1 MRVTPAARR
10 RGKRAIAACTLLG
23 ALAVLSGCFL
33 FAPSA
38 DDAPPPRTARC
49 ILSRASVPAAAVIA
63 AYWLLA
69 LRALAARSRSRLAD
83 VAVTVGCFDLT
94 HKGHELLFRRLRAL
108 AARQV
113 VLVHDD
119 ASYARL
125 KGGAPWWPEARR
137 MAAVGSALPGAI
149 VVAVRSE
156 DPSAALE
163 QQVRGAMARG
173 RSVVYARGNDMWD
186 FPGRDALVRAG
197 VPVLM
202 LPYTPGVSSTQLKLA
217 GATAYSH
224 AM

>member
-1 MRVTPAARR
+1 
-10 RGKRAIAACTLLG
+10 
-23 ALAVLSGCFL
+23 
-33 FAPSA
+33 
-38 DDAPPPRTARC
+38 
-49 ILSRASVPAAAVIA
+49 VIA

-137 MAAVGSALPGAI
+137 MAAVRSALPGAI

-186 FPGRDALVRAG
+186 FPGRNALVRAG

-202 LPYTPGVSSTQLKLA
+202 LPYTPGVSSTQLKLDSA
-217 GATAYSH
+217 ASYSH
-224 AM
+224 AL